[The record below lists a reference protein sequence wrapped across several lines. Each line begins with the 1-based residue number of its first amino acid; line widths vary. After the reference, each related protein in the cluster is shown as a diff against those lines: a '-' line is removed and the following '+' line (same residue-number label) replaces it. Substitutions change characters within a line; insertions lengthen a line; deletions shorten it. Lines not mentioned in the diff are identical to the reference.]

1 MKGTPLMAKTYRVT
15 FTVRASNWIVERLM
29 RAGVQIGPSRFPFV
43 LLTVRGRKSGQPRT
57 TPVVTAEYHGKRY
70 LIGTFGNVNW
80 VRNLRAAGEAQLS
93 RGRHAEQISVVELTP
108 AEAAPL
114 LKQLISDPYSARF
127 SRAYFEVTPDAELAE
142 FEREAPRHP
151 VFLVQPAAE
160 RAHAGARETL
170 NSSALQAQ

>member
-1 MKGTPLMAKTYRVT
+1 MAKTYRVT

-29 RAGVQIGPSRFPFV
+29 RAGVKIGPSRFPFV

-57 TPVVTAEYHGKRY
+57 TPVVTAEYNGKRY

-80 VRNLRAAGEAQLS
+80 VRNLRTAGEATLT
-93 RGRHAEQISVVELTP
+93 RGRRAEQISAVELTP

-114 LKQLISDPYSARF
+114 LKELLSEPYSARF
-127 SRAYFEVTPDAELAE
+127 MRGYFEVTPDSSLEE

-160 RAHAGARETL
+160 RANAAARETL
-170 NSSALQAQ
+170 KSGSLQAQ